1 MSRAVRVEVRPKFK
15 DETLDRLI
23 RRFNKKVKKER
34 IMEKVLNNRYYEK
47 PSDKRRKERRRR
59 RKVIEKLHRQRNT
72 FKEP

>member
-1 MSRAVRVEVRPKFK
+1 MSRAVRAEVKPKFR
-15 DETLDRLI
+15 DETLDKLI

-34 IMEKVLNNRYYEK
+34 IIERVLDNRYYEK

-72 FKEP
+72 YKEP